1 MTTDRNHWAACS
13 PAWLAAMPEGA
24 CSWAPR
30 RAGDGRTVSH
40 YHPAVPAPPPA
51 GTDHRAQLLDAL
63 DFAYCQGLGYDSP
76 EALLAAY
83 DAACGVS
90 VPPPA
95 DQTAL
100 RQRIAD
106 ALAARFTA
114 DGDLSQGMRVI
125 DPDDEDDPNP
135 ARWVRPGE
143 AADVVMAVLPEQTDR
158 AAILL
163 EAADDLATAFG
174 DPMAKHIGL
183 LGAAHLRRRARSA
196 QTAEAQPETPM
207 EKRLRY
213 SERRNDELRAE
224 CKRRGKNVLEQSL
237 KIVALERQIDEVR
250 SQLGAEI
257 LRAGQAETELLRVA
271 AEEQPTE
278 TQDDGRAEARIR
290 ALHQQYRFA
299 GDDTTDYCA
308 HCNQISG
315 GWIPWPCPTIAAL
328 DAERPAVGEQPETQE
343 TPNPRTVCTCGH
355 TRGEHVTV
363 SGRLLCDECDPDS
376 TNNLVCKEFEAL

>member
-158 AAILL
+158 AA
-163 EAADDLATAFG
+163 EAERPLSPDYEHPECGFHWHGRDG
-174 DPMAKHIGL
+174 MDIPIRDGQPVCPRCE
-183 LGAAHLRRRARSA
+183 LRR
-196 QTAEAQPETPM
+196 AEKLLAH
-207 EKRLRY
+207 R
-213 SERRNDELRAE
+213 ERRCQELREE
-224 CKRRGKNVLEQSL
+224 CLRRGKNVLEQSL
-237 KIVALERQIDEVR
+237 KIVALERQLDEVR